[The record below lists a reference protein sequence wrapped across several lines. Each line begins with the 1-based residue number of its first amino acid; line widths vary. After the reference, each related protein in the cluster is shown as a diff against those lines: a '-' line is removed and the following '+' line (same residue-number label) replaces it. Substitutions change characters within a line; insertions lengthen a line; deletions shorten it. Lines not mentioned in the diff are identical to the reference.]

1 MKKTYAF
8 VGILLLL
15 VPVLSSFGDVTK
27 YHRNFST
34 LYSEMNLA
42 AHGLSKKAMDYA
54 IRGYENL
61 LDRGLVKNSKYLS
74 IVDFTKPLDS
84 KRFYLIDVE
93 KKELVVNTYVM
104 HGKQSGKE
112 IPENFSNKVNSHK
125 SSLGFYITREI
136 YKGARGLSLRLSGL
150 EKGFNS
156 NAEKRGVVVHG
167 SNYISEKR
175 AKQNKVLWSQGCP
188 ALPKAD
194 YTRVMRLI
202 KNGSVLFIYHPSED
216 YLKKSPVLNG

>member
-1 MKKTYAF
+1 MKKTYA
-8 VGILLLL
+8 VVAILFLL

-27 YHRNFST
+27 YRRNLTT

-54 IRGYENL
+54 IRGYESL

-74 IVDFTKPLDS
+74 IVDFTKPIGS
-84 KRFYLIDVE
+84 KRFYLIDME
-93 KKELVVNTYVM
+93 NKELVVNTYVM
-104 HGKQSGKE
+104 HGKKSGKE
-112 IPENFSNKVNSHK
+112 VPEKFSNKINSHK
-125 SSLGFYITREI
+125 SSLGFYITREL

-150 EKGFNS
+150 EQGFNS

-175 AKQNKVLWSQGCP
+175 AQKNKILWSQGCP

-194 YTRVMRLI
+194 YNRVMRLI
-202 KNGSVLFIYHPSED
+202 KNGSVLFIYHPSQD
-216 YLKKSPVLNG
+216 YLKNSPVLNG